1 MAEAIAICVIY
12 VGPFIAAITLGAFI
26 FETVI
31 PAIMR
36 RKARRARYGSAK
48 DAR

>member
-1 MAEAIAICVIY
+1 MIAEAIMICIIY
-12 VGPFIAAITLGAFI
+12 VGPFIALITLGAFI
-26 FETVI
+26 METVI

-36 RKARRARYGSAK
+36 RRARRARYGK